1 MRNLED
7 VVADRLMAVIERIN
21 EHEIPEDGIFLGINC
36 TFALIRWLPKNPDLD
51 RLEALLHW
59 RHMDWRMKQN
69 LFYALFVRYG
79 ERIPARFRKSG
90 VFRDAGELENA
101 PAEASEAFRRL
112 TSG

>member
-1 MRNLED
+1 MVLMIR
-7 VVADRLMAVIERIN
+7 VRLMAVIERIN

-69 LFYALFVRYG
+69 LFYALFVRFG
-79 ERIPARFRKSG
+79 MKIPVCFRREGS
-90 VFRDAGELENA
+90 FRDAGELEKA
-101 PAEASEAFRRL
+101 WDEAKKAFQRL
-112 TSG
+112 V